1 MRKRALDDDAETDE
15 TWIGRHAAA
24 SLPAGQTAFWTL
36 PALRQ
41 RVQT

>member
-1 MRKRALDDDAETDE
+1 MRKRALDDGAEADE
-15 TWIGRHAAA
+15 TWIGRHAGP
-24 SLPAGQTAFWTL
+24 SLTADQTAFWTL